1 MIMDITEK
9 KQAEESLR
17 ETEQRFRRMADTA
30 PVLIWMS
37 GTDKLCTYF
46 NQQWLLFTGRTL
58 EEELGNGW
66 AEGVH
71 PEDYE
76 RCLAAYTAAF
86 DRREPFTMEY
96 RLRRADGEYRWIYDT
111 GIPHISPSGD
121 FLGYIGSCIDIT
133 GHKQAEEAL
142 KESERSL
149 RKSQKDLQRLA
160 GRLIS
165 AQEDEL
171 RRLSRELHDDLT
183 QRLAVIAI
191 EAGKLELELGR
202 APQTHDDLP
211 QKLSRM
217 KEQLI
222 NVSEDVHQISRQL
235 HPTILDDLGLIRA
248 VESECAALLRNEG
261 LQIAFIKE
269 GDFSSVDKDSA
280 LCLYRIIQEGL
291 KNVVKHSQT
300 RSAEIFLDDDG
311 ERIYLTIRDKGI
323 GFDPREVRQKPGLGL
338 SSMRERVQLVCGE
351 FSIESRPGQGTVIR
365 VSMPRRRCEA

>member
-9 KQAEESLR
+9 KRAEEALR
-17 ETEQRFRRMADTA
+17 ETEQRFRRMADSA

-46 NQQWLLFTGRTL
+46 NQQWLVFTGRNL

-66 AEGVH
+66 TEGVH

-76 RCLAAYTAAF
+76 RCLAIYAAGF

-96 RLRRADGEYRWIYDT
+96 RLRRADGAYRWIYDT

-133 GHKQAEEAL
+133 WHKQAEEAL
-142 KESERSL
+142 RESESAL
-149 RKSQKDLQRLA
+149 RNSQKDLRRLA

-183 QRLAVIAI
+183 QRLAVTAI
-191 EAGKLELELGR
+191 EAGKLELELNKMQHVQ
-202 APQTHDDLP
+202 PDP
-211 QKLSRM
+211 VQKIAQI

-222 NVSEDVHQISRQL
+222 KVSEDVHRISRQL
-235 HPTILDDLGLIRA
+235 HPTILDDLGLVRA
-248 VESECAALLRNEG
+248 IESECAVLMRRQDVELIFTEEG
-261 LQIAFIKE
+261 VPAVLPNNV
-269 GDFSSVDKDSA
+269 S
-280 LCLYRIIQEGL
+280 LCLYRIVQEGL
-291 KNVVKHSQT
+291 KNVVTHS
-300 RSAEIFLDDDG
+300 RAKSCEIILKGGDDT
-311 ERIYLTIRDKGI
+311 ICLTITDDGI
-323 GFDPREVRQKPGLGL
+323 GFDPSEVRNKPGLGL
-338 SSMRERVQLVCGE
+338 SSMRERAQLVQGD
-351 FSIESRPGQGTVIR
+351 FSITSQPGQGAVIR
-365 VSMPRRRCEA
+365 ICVPLKAGDV